1 MSDPQE
7 VPAKPETF
15 VVNKVGKTQLTMVP
29 AILGENSG
37 RSMLY
42 YTHTHTFCLQCKNP
56 GLIPKSGRSPGEEH
70 GKPFQYSCLENS
82 MYRGTWR
89 ATVHAVEKS
98 RT

>member
-15 VVNKVGKTQLTMVP
+15 VVNKVGKTQLTMAP

-42 YTHTHTFCLQCKNP
+42 YTHTHTHTHTHILPAMQEP
-56 GLIPKSGRSPGEEH
+56 RSDP
-70 GKPFQYSCLENS
+70 
-82 MYRGTWR
+82 
-89 ATVHAVEKS
+89 
-98 RT
+98 

>member
-15 VVNKVGKTQLTMVP
+15 VVNKVGKTQLTMAP

-42 YTHTHTFCLQCKNP
+42 YTHTHILPAMQEP
-56 GLIPKSGRSPGEEH
+56 RSDP
-70 GKPFQYSCLENS
+70 
-82 MYRGTWR
+82 
-89 ATVHAVEKS
+89 
-98 RT
+98 